1 MRSKILLFITALI
14 VCQSGLAQFSRSD
27 SGLKTDE
34 TSNYEWKA
42 TMQEALLLNSLE
54 EDFENYAD
62 FTLNFS
68 PWSVADVDGS
78 ATYGITDHTFP
89 NSGAA
94 MAYIVFNPANV
105 DPSMSDDASI
115 QPHSGSKFAACF
127 AATSP
132 PNNDWIIS
140 PSISLGTN
148 SNLSF
153 WVKSYTAQY
162 GLERYKVGVSTTN
175 NDPSSF
181 TIISGSGYL
190 EAPDNAWQQKQFDLS
205 DYDGMDVYI
214 GIQCVSNDA
223 FIFML
228 DDVVV
233 TSESA
238 TENTLYGKVTDAI
251 TGEAIQNANI
261 SVAGL
266 VGFSDAN
273 GDYSITGIPAGT
285 LNANFTAT
293 PTTGAAPLAVQFTDL
308 SSEGTQTVT
317 ASHEGYVT
325 YTNSQVVIPDGGS
338 LELAISLSPTL
349 ATGQMRFVLTWG
361 ELPYDLDS
369 HLKTPS
375 IEGSTYHV
383 YYSQQGSA
391 DSPPYAI
398 LDIDDTDSYGP
409 ETTTIYN
416 LYTGEYH
423 YYIYNYSGSPEITT
437 SGAVVQIFNDNGL
450 IHNLQ
455 IPTVG
460 EGRYWDICTVNGST
474 GAVNIINNITDV
486 EPGGKSFDPMPAK
499 KPIINREIISWNWNF
514 GDGSTST
521 LQNPSHT
528 YTADG
533 SYTVSL
539 TISDGVSNKTET
551 KTQYIVIGS
560 GGGGTGTLTG
570 LVTDALT
577 GDPVPD
583 ALVSVAGL
591 SDYTDASGN
600 YSITGIPAGTL
611 NANFSGTPTTGS
623 APLAVQFT
631 DLSSESSHT
640 VTASHEGY
648 VTYTNSQ
655 VVIPDGGSLELA
667 ISLSP
672 TLATGQMRFVLS
684 WGELPYDLDSHL
696 KTPSIEGN
704 TYHVYYSQQGSA
716 DSPPYAV
723 LDIDDTDSYGPETT
737 TIYNLYTGE
746 YHYYIFNYSEE
757 PEITTSG
764 AVVQIFNDNGLIHN
778 LQIPIV
784 GTGLYW
790 DICTVNGS
798 TGAVNIINN
807 ITDSEPG
814 GKSFDPM
821 PVKKP
826 QINREIISWNWNFG
840 DGSSSTLQN
849 PSHTY
854 TNNGSYTVSLTV
866 NDGTTSNTE
875 TKTNMIVVGP
885 DGINDIYDNPVNMY
899 PNPVSD
905 QVSLEAESVILNA
918 VVYSLSGQKLVFKV
932 NNTKT
937 LQMDV
942 SDLVPGTYVLIITTE
957 KGIRQLKFNKVM

>member
-1 MRSKILLFITALI
+1 MKFKNVLFLCVIILSQTAF
-14 VCQSGLAQFSRSD
+14 GQFSRS
-27 SGLKTDE
+27 SAGHNTDI
-34 TSNYEWKA
+34 TAYEWK
-42 TMQEALLLNSLE
+42 TNPHEIRLLNSLE
-54 EDFENYAD
+54 EDFEGYSD

-78 ATYGITDHTFP
+78 GTYGIQDHTFP
-89 NSGAA
+89 NNNAA
-94 MAYIVFNPANV
+94 MAYIVFNPAGV
-105 DPSMSDDASI
+105 EPSMATDPSI

-127 AATSP
+127 AATTP
-132 PNNDWIIS
+132 PNNDWIIT
-140 PSISLGTN
+140 PQISLGTN

-153 WVKSYTAQY
+153 WVKSYTADY
-162 GLERYKVGVSTTN
+162 GMERYKVGVSTTN
-175 NDPSSF
+175 NDPASF
-181 TIISGSGYL
+181 TIISGSNYL
-190 EAPDNAWQQKQFDLS
+190 EAPANAWQQKQFDLS
-205 DYDGMDVYI
+205 AYDGMDVYV

-233 TSESA
+233 TSEAA
-238 TENTLYGKVTDAI
+238 TENTLFGQVTDAL
-251 TGEAIQNANI
+251 TGDPIPDALVT
-261 SVAGL
+261 VAGISDY
-266 VGFSDAN
+266 SDAEGN
-273 GDYSITGIPAGT
+273 YSITGIPAGT

-293 PTTGAAPLAVQFTDL
+293 PTTGQAPLAVQFTDL

-349 ATGQMRFVLTWG
+349 STGQMRFVLTWG
-361 ELPYDLDS
+361 ESPSDLDS

-375 IEGSTYHV
+375 IEGNTYHV
-383 YYSQQGSA
+383 YYNSQGSA

-398 LDIDDTDSYGP
+398 LDIDDITSYGP

-416 LYTGEYH
+416 LFTGEYH
-423 YYIYNYSGSPEITT
+423 YYIYNYSGSPDIIT

-474 GAVNIINNITDV
+474 GAVNIINNITSI
-486 EPGGKSFDPMPAK
+486 EPGGKSFDIMPPK
-499 KPIINREIISWNWNF
+499 MPQKDREIISWDWNF
-514 GDGSTST
+514 GDGTTTT

-528 YTADG
+528 FINDG
-533 SYTVSL
+533 TYTVSL
-539 TISDGVSNKTET
+539 TISDGTSSNTET
-551 KTQYIVIGS
+551 KTQYIIVGD
-560 GGGGTGTLTG
+560 GGGGTSTLSG
-570 LVTDALT
+570 LVTDAIT
-577 GDPVPD
+577 GEPVPD

-591 SDYTDASGN
+591 SDYTDANGN

-611 NANFSGTPTTGS
+611 NANFTGTPTTGT

-631 DLSSESSHT
+631 DLSSEGTHT

-648 VTYTNSQ
+648 TTYTNSQ
-655 VVIPDGGSLELA
+655 VAIPDGGSLELA

-672 TLATGQMRFVLS
+672 MLATGQMRFVLS

-696 KTPSIEGN
+696 KTPSIEGS

-716 DSPPYAV
+716 DSPPYV
-723 LDIDDTDSYGPETT
+723 ILDIDDITSYGPETT

-746 YHYYIFNYSEE
+746 YHYYIYNYSQS

-764 AVVQIFNDNGLIHN
+764 AVVQIFNDNGLLHN
-778 LQIPIV
+778 LQIPTV

-798 TGAVNIINN
+798 TGAVNIINH
-807 ITDSEPG
+807 ITDIEPG
-814 GKSFDPM
+814 GKSYSPM
-821 PVKKP
+821 PPKKP
-826 QINREIISWNWNFG
+826 IVNREIISWSWNFG
-840 DGSSSTLQN
+840 DGSSSALQN

-866 NDGTTSNTE
+866 NDGSTSKTE
-875 TKTNMIVVGP
+875 TKTNMIIVGP
-885 DGINDIYDNPVNMY
+885 DGINDVYDNPVKMY
-899 PNPVSD
+899 PNPVID
-905 QVSLEAESVILNA
+905 QLSMEAESVILNA
-918 VVYSLSGQKLVFKV
+918 VVYGLNGQKFVSQV
-932 NNTKT
+932 NGTKA

-942 SDLVPGTYVLIITTE
+942 SGLTPGTYVLIITTE
-957 KGIRQLKFNKVM
+957 KGVRQLKFNKTL